1 MNARQR
7 TMPVDSIK
15 TVRKVLKYTVIQMSE
30 ENNVREQ
37 SFI

>member
-1 MNARQR
+1 MNARQQ

-15 TVRKVLKYTVIQMSE
+15 NVRKVLKYTVIQMSE
-30 ENNVREQ
+30 ENNVRGQ